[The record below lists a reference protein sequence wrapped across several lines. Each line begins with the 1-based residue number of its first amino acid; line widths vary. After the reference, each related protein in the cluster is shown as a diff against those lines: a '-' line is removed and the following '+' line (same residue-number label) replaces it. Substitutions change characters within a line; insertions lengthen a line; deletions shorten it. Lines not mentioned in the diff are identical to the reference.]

1 MNEFIRTLNS
11 KEYQLTK
18 IKFVMDNFVLMG
30 IIISKWKLIKHIE
43 QKWYSFHVQICL
55 FLFDQIIIWKFHD
68 TFSTTSTIDDNLV
81 ICILQIAVLIDEYSV
96 VFLYSNYDL
105 KGSLVI
111 FEFYLYFV
119 TGFNFMNMLQCL
131 VYYFE
136 IGSYILYVNI
146 NIHSFFLSTT

>member
-1 MNEFIRTLNS
+1 MNEFIRNLNR

-43 QKWYSFHVQICL
+43 RKWYSFHVRICL
-55 FLFDQIIIWKFHD
+55 FLFDQIIIRKFND

-81 ICILQIAVLIDEYSV
+81 ICILQIAVLIDEHSV

-111 FEFYLYFV
+111 FEFYLYYHVQFHEYASM
-119 TGFNFMNMLQCL
+119 FSILFWNWKL
-131 VYYFE
+131 
-136 IGSYILYVNI
+136 YII
-146 NIHSFFLSTT
+146 C

>member
-1 MNEFIRTLNS
+1 MNEFIRNLNR

-43 QKWYSFHVQICL
+43 RKWYSFHVRICL
-55 FLFDQIIIWKFHD
+55 FLFDQIIIRKFND

-81 ICILQIAVLIDEYSV
+81 ICILQIAVLIDEHSV

-111 FEFYLYFV
+111 FEFFD
-119 TGFNFMNMLQCL
+119 TF
-131 VYYFE
+131 
-136 IGSYILYVNI
+136 SILYKESISWICFNV
-146 NIHSFFLSTT
+146 